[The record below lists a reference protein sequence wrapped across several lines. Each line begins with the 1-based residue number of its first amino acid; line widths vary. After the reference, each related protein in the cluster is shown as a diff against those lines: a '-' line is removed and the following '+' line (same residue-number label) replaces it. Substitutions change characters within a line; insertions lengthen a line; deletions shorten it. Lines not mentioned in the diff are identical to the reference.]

1 MGIKIIRNI
10 HVTNNNM
17 YTIQKQFIPGND
29 SIWVQQLTP
38 EDEIFTFET
47 EAEAQAKA
55 DELTSADTEGRLYR
69 VASV

>member
-1 MGIKIIRNI
+1 
-10 HVTNNNM
+10 M

-47 EAEAQAKA
+47 EEETQAKIAELDSTDA
-55 DELTSADTEGRLYR
+55 DGRKHR
-69 VASV
+69 FIFI

>member
-1 MGIKIIRNI
+1 
-10 HVTNNNM
+10 M

-47 EAEAQAKA
+47 EAEALSKA
-55 DELTSADTEGRLYR
+55 DELTSSDTEGRFYR
-69 VASV
+69 VA

>member
-1 MGIKIIRNI
+1 
-10 HVTNNNM
+10 M

-47 EAEAQAKA
+47 EAEAQAKV
-55 DELTSADTEGRLYR
+55 DELNSAYVDGMLYR
-69 VASV
+69 VVLI

>member
-1 MGIKIIRNI
+1 
-10 HVTNNNM
+10 M

-55 DELTSADTEGRLYR
+55 DELTSIDTEGRSYR
-69 VASV
+69 IASV

>member
-1 MGIKIIRNI
+1 
-10 HVTNNNM
+10 M

-47 EAEAQAKA
+47 EEEAQAKA
-55 DELTSADTEGRLYR
+55 DELTSTDTEGRFYR
-69 VASV
+69 VVSV

>member
-1 MGIKIIRNI
+1 
-10 HVTNNNM
+10 M

-47 EAEAQAKA
+47 EAEAQAKS
-55 DELTSADTEGRLYR
+55 DELDSIDTEGRLHR
-69 VASV
+69 IALI

>member
-1 MGIKIIRNI
+1 
-10 HVTNNNM
+10 M

-47 EAEAQAKA
+47 EAEAQAKIAELDSTDA
-55 DELTSADTEGRLYR
+55 DGRKHR
-69 VASV
+69 FIFI

>member
-47 EAEAQAKA
+47 EAEAQTKA
-55 DELTSADTEGRLYR
+55 DELTSADTESRLYR

>member
-1 MGIKIIRNI
+1 
-10 HVTNNNM
+10 M

-55 DELTSADTEGRLYR
+55 DELTSTDTEGRSYR
-69 VASV
+69 IASV

>member
-17 YTIQKQFIPGND
+17 YTIQKQFILGND

-47 EAEAQAKA
+47 EAEAQAKV
-55 DELTSADTEGRLYR
+55 DELNSIDTEGRLHR
-69 VASV
+69 IALV

>member
-1 MGIKIIRNI
+1 
-10 HVTNNNM
+10 M
-17 YTIQKQFIPGND
+17 YIIQKQFIPGND

-55 DELTSADTEGRLYR
+55 DELTSVDTEGRSYR
-69 VASV
+69 IASV

>member
-1 MGIKIIRNI
+1 
-10 HVTNNNM
+10 M

-47 EAEAQAKA
+47 EAEAQTKA
-55 DELTSADTEGRLYR
+55 DELTSSDTEGRTYR
-69 VASV
+69 VA

>member
-1 MGIKIIRNI
+1 MEIKIISNI
-10 HVTNNNM
+10 HVINKNM
-17 YTIQKQFIPGND
+17 YSIQKQFIPGND

-55 DELTSADTEGRLYR
+55 DELISSDTEGRLYR
-69 VASV
+69 IA

>member
-1 MGIKIIRNI
+1 
-10 HVTNNNM
+10 M

-55 DELTSADTEGRLYR
+55 DELQSLDNTGRSYR
-69 VASV
+69 VYQV

>member
-1 MGIKIIRNI
+1 
-10 HVTNNNM
+10 M

-47 EAEAQAKA
+47 EAEAQTKA
-55 DELTSADTEGRLYR
+55 DELTSADTEGRTYR
-69 VASV
+69 VA

>member
-1 MGIKIIRNI
+1 
-10 HVTNNNM
+10 M

-38 EDEIFTFET
+38 EETIYSFET

-55 DELTSADTEGRLYR
+55 DELNSIDTEGRSHRISLI
-69 VASV
+69 

>member
-1 MGIKIIRNI
+1 
-10 HVTNNNM
+10 M

-47 EAEAQAKA
+47 EEEALAKMT
-55 DELTSADTEGRLYR
+55 ELTSTDTEGRFYR
-69 VASV
+69 VA

>member
-1 MGIKIIRNI
+1 
-10 HVTNNNM
+10 M

-38 EDEIFTFET
+38 ECTIYSFET

-55 DELTSADTEGRLYR
+55 DELNSIDTEGRLHR
-69 VASV
+69 IISI

>member
-1 MGIKIIRNI
+1 
-10 HVTNNNM
+10 M

-55 DELTSADTEGRLYR
+55 DELISADTESRLYR
-69 VASV
+69 IASI

>member
-1 MGIKIIRNI
+1 
-10 HVTNNNM
+10 M

-47 EAEAQAKA
+47 EAEAQAKV
-55 DELTSADTEGRLYR
+55 DELTPSDTEGRLYR
-69 VASV
+69 IASI